1 MRFARYMRSAQ
12 TGFSD
17 SIGGGLSWSLV
28 AIAFV
33 LNALIPD
40 VALAD
45 SKVLTT
51 SAIELKNNESPAS
64 DLLLKGQPLDADHAA
79 DLRRQGQD
87 LSRLN
92 PVAND
97 VWSNAKLSA
106 VEHEAGFYPSE
117 KKPPLIEFKSIIPL
131 NPEGWFRTQ
140 VQGVGEDGKVR
151 LFRMM
156 LSLNTHQAL
165 MRAALLRKLGYP
177 IQSPRWFPQVQV
189 KFASADERK
198 KIVSEIAIQ
207 AGLVDSKRWVLSENE
222 SEQTVLLQDV
232 MLEPAAINVP
242 TSFYMGNLL
251 ATHIK
256 GRRTMRALLVPFTLL
271 DVPESVNMYA
281 WEAAQLINESLIF
294 THKYADAF
302 QETTL
307 DDVLWVIERLASL
320 TRDDWR
326 EIVNAGRYPQD
337 IEAVIYEKTLAR
349 RNNLIAYAK
358 IQSRLRP
365 DLVKFE
371 YNKNITIG
379 SVQNGKVTQERYEG
393 YALRFTHGDPESPLR
408 TDDIVR
414 FLKIEAKSSSIRQLT
429 AMVNQKLEM
438 FPMDKLL
445 QERSENLRRQFFDHF
460 QSNPTKP
467 FAQPV
472 STWGGLI
479 GGVSV
484 NASRS
489 IVTGSYFGDQSS
501 DFKVSLVD
509 QVSAGAR
516 VGYFLGVDGFPKVFP
531 GLGANLSVI
540 RSYVHVR
547 PIPSMEAA
555 EKKSWSD
562 LFVPNFLKNLG
573 SILSPSLSEKVESR
587 QKEMSD
593 NITKFLDELK
603 EGESFTIT
611 DTLAIGENASLT
623 IPITTLLG
631 LDPVSYAST
640 IVLGASSNQVVLR
653 RTTFNRE
660 NGFIKIYLQ
669 NIQSQM
675 AGVSLD
681 VNLWMNIMRLSF
693 EKKWGQARTR
703 AFHLDEKPK
712 EEKQVSNTVLAIRG
726 ILASNNSEILEAN
739 FHPYVLNH
747 RTQSDISQG
756 KFLFWRWT
764 NIEEWH
770 RVKVRPPTDPDRDFD
785 PKKFE
790 RTLFSHRI
798 LQRSGKNYYS
808 FLADVLDGLVQN
820 SKFWR
825 PGLLAGGGGSNPKDS
840 FFGSSRWTVTTT
852 EAEVTKDREGNPVTT
867 VENFWAGWDLSKQE
881 LFRTIDEI
889 DQRVQGLGLGLP
901 LVNRDMFHDMRKLQ
915 LYEVRTT
922 LIVYE
927 KGMET
932 LRQRLLVRNGD
943 RGTALKRVFGWD
955 KFSGTDKEIVEKIL
969 IPLYGAKRFEDWC
982 FTQRQGGE
990 ADRSTEIGFKG
1001 ESYKCLMPWMWEVLE
1016 LRRAYPSNKEE
1027 RIKWATRMITHLER
1041 HLDLAKLMSFIG
1053 RDNLFFQIKISG
1065 FRTRDENGD
1074 TADYRSSTVGT
1085 YSTKDRAGVF
1095 KDFTTDYRITSS
1107 EMNASYLSEG
1117 F

>member
-1 MRFARYMRSAQ
+1 MIAARLG
-12 TGFSD
+12 T
-17 SIGGGLSWSLV
+17 SISIQRRVASVLAAALLGAFGLSTQQ
-28 AIAFV
+28 AF
-33 LNALIPD
+33 
-40 VALAD
+40 AD
-45 SKVLTT
+45 SKALPTT
-51 SAIELKNNESPAS
+51 AVELKNNESPAS
-64 DLLLKGQPLDADHAA
+64 DLLLNGQPLDADRAA

-97 VWSNAKLSA
+97 IWSDTKLTA
-106 VEHEAGFYPSE
+106 VDHGNRFYPAESTV
-117 KKPPLIEFKSIIPL
+117 PLIEFKSIMPL
-131 NPEGWFRTQ
+131 NPEGWYRTQ
-140 VQGVGEDGKVR
+140 VQGIGEDGQVR
-151 LFRMM
+151 LYRML

-165 MRAALLRKLGYP
+165 IRAALLRKLGYP
-177 IQSPRWFPQVQV
+177 VQSPRWFKQVRV
-189 KFASADERK
+189 KFANTEERK
-198 KIVSEIAIQ
+198 KFVSEIPVQ
-207 AGLVDSKRWVLSENE
+207 AGLVDNKRWVLSENE
-222 SEQTVLLQDV
+222 TDQTVLLQDV
-232 MLEPAAINVP
+232 MLEPSTITVP
-242 TSFYMGNLL
+242 TAFYMGNML

-256 GRRTMRALLVPFTLL
+256 GRRTMRALLVPFTLV

-281 WEAAQLINESLIF
+281 WEAAQLINESLVF

-302 QETTL
+302 QETTM
-307 DDVLWVIERLASL
+307 DDVRWVIERMAQLSK
-320 TRDDWR
+320 DDWR
-326 EIVNAGRYPQD
+326 EIVRAGKYPSD
-337 IEAVIYEKTLAR
+337 IEAIIYEKTIAR

-358 IQSRLRP
+358 VQSRLRP
-365 DLVKFE
+365 DLVKFD
-371 YNKNITIG
+371 YNKNVTVG
-379 SVQNGKVTQERYEG
+379 AVQQGKVTQERYDG

-414 FLKIEAKSSSIRQLT
+414 FLKIEAKSSGIKQLT
-429 AMVNQKLEM
+429 SMINEKLEL
-438 FPMDKLL
+438 FPMDKIL
-445 QERSENLRRQFFDHF
+445 QERSENLRQQFFDHIRT
-460 QSNPTKP
+460 NPTKP
-467 FAQPV
+467 FVQPV
-472 STWGGLI
+472 STWGGPI
-479 GGVSV
+479 GGVSF

-516 VGYFLGVDGFPKVFP
+516 IGYFLGVDGYPKVFP

-562 LFVPNFLKNLG
+562 LFVPKFMKNLG
-573 SILSPSLSEKVESR
+573 RMLSVSSAEKAEDR
-587 QKEMSD
+587 QKEMTD
-593 NITKFLDELK
+593 NITKFLEELK

-611 DTLAIGENASLT
+611 DTLAMGENASLT

-640 IVLGASSNQVVLR
+640 IVLGASANQVVLR

-675 AGVSLD
+675 TGISLD

-703 AFHLDEKPK
+703 AFHLDEKPTDETK
-712 EEKQVSNTVLAIRG
+712 LRNTVLAMKG
-726 ILASNNSEILEAN
+726 ILSSNNSEILEAN
-739 FHPYVLNH
+739 FYPYILNH
-747 RTQSDISQG
+747 KTEADISQG

-770 RVKVRPPTDPDRDFD
+770 RVKVRPPKDPTRDFD

-808 FLADVLDGLVQN
+808 FLSDVLDGLVQN
-820 SKFWR
+820 SSFWK

-840 FFGSSRWTVTTT
+840 FFGSARWTVTTT
-852 EAEVTKDREGNPVTT
+852 EAEVTKGREGNPVTT
-867 VENFWAGWDLSKQE
+867 VENFWAGWDLSKKD
-881 LFRTIDEI
+881 LFNTIDEI
-889 DQRVQGLGLGLP
+889 DRRVQNLGLGLP
-901 LVNRDMFHDMRKLQ
+901 LVNRDTFHDMRRLQ

-922 LIVYE
+922 LIIYE
-927 KGMET
+927 TGMEK
-932 LRQRLLVRNGD
+932 LRKRLLVRNGD
-943 RGTALKRVFGWD
+943 RGTTFKRILGWD

-969 IPLYGAKRFEDWC
+969 IPMYGKQRFDDWC
-982 FTQRQGGE
+982 YMQRQGGE
-990 ADRSTEIGFKG
+990 AERSTATGFKG
-1001 ESYKCLMPWMWEVLE
+1001 ESYNCLMPWMWEVLE
-1016 LRRAYPSNKEE
+1016 LRRAYPSNREE
-1027 RIKWATRMITHLER
+1027 RVKWATRMVTHLER
-1041 HLDLAKLMSFIG
+1041 HLDLGKLISFIG
-1053 RDNLFFQIKISG
+1053 KENLFFQVKISG

-1074 TADYRSSTVGT
+1074 TADYRSSTIGT
-1085 YSTKDRAGVF
+1085 YNTKDRAGVF
-1095 KDFTTDYRITSS
+1095 KDFTTDYHITSS